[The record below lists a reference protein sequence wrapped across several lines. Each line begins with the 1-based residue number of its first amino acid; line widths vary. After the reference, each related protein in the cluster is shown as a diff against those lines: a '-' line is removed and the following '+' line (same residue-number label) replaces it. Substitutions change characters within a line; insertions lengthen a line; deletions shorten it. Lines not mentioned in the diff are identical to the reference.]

1 MSKPVTNSQRSAV
14 QAFPRETV
22 STAAQTTVSNVA
34 GVLLATNRARRGL
47 IIQNTGTTII
57 YLIIGSGTPTSS
69 VYHFALRACSSAND
83 GNGGIYNDD
92 AWIGNI
98 QAISSAP
105 GGTVVITEI
114 T

>member
-1 MSKPVTNSQRSAV
+1 MTKPVVHTQRTST

-22 STAAQTTVSNVA
+22 SIPAQTAIEGEASTLVVEDR
-34 GVLLATNRARRGL
+34 GRRGL

-57 YLIIGSGTPTSS
+57 YLVLGDETPTTS
-69 VYHFALRACSSAND
+69 VYHIALRACTSSND

-92 AWIGNI
+92 AWVGNV
-98 QAISSAP
+98 QAIGSAP

-114 T
+114 F